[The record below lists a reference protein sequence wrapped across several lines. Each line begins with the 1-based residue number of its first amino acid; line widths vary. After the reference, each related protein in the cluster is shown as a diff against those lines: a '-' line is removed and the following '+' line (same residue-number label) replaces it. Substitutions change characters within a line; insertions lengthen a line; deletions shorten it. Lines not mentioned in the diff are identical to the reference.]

1 MTNTINI
8 TPIIEIV
15 ISVFAVIIST
25 YFLPKLAVFLKSKLN
40 EEQLKQLTE
49 WVRVAVAAAEQ
60 MFNESGLG
68 EQKKEYVVNFI
79 RSKGLEI
86 DYKEIEAL
94 IESEVYKLTQGSGYL
109 HTEPDEPTD
118 ADDTEDINYNTIDE
132 ETAECDTEVTDV
144 GNMFEAV
151 G

>member
-8 TPIIEIV
+8 TPIIEIF

-25 YFLPKLAVFLKSKLN
+25 YFLPKFAVFLKSKLN
-40 EEQLKQLTE
+40 EEQLKQLAE
-49 WVRVAVAAAEQ
+49 WVRIAVAAAEQ
-60 MFNESGLG
+60 IFNESGLG
-68 EQKKEYVVNFI
+68 EKKKEYVVNFI

-109 HTEPDEPTD
+109 FAVPDEPTTEGD
-118 ADDTEDINYNTIDE
+118 TTEKDNIAADEDTET
-132 ETAECDTEVTDV
+132 DTENTV
-144 GNMFEAV
+144 EAV